1 VSDSPFRRIL
11 VAVDGS
17 EPSNA
22 AIGYAVR
29 LARATSARLI
39 FCHAVER
46 NDLAARRD
54 GHDLMDAAVDE
65 ARAAGLDAD
74 LDLTAGSPVDAILAA
89 ARARAADL
97 IVMGTHGR
105 TGKELLALG
114 SVAER
119 VVRAARCP
127 VLTVHAGDP

>member
-1 VSDSPFRRIL
+1 MSESPFRRIL

-17 EPSNA
+17 APSRQ
-22 AIGYAVR
+22 AIRYAVR
-29 LARATSARLI
+29 LASATGARLI

-46 NDLAARRD
+46 NDLNARRD
-54 GHDLMDAAVDE
+54 GHDLMDAARDE

-74 LDLTAGSPVDAILAA
+74 LDLTVGNPVDAILAA
-89 ARARAADL
+89 TDARAAQL

-105 TGKELLALG
+105 TGADRRALG

-119 VVRAARCP
+119 VVRAARSP
-127 VLTVHAGDP
+127 VLTVHAEV